1 MKNKAER
8 REERRF
14 WRAGACYG
22 RKTAY
27 LPEFFPSTPD
37 SFRRQRI
44 VLFPSLACFSPP
56 TQSSCRGGRGRLM
69 GEFAP
74 CAERPSSLC
83 PPTVS
88 TCFNGDALRC
98 PCLNSTTER
107 NLTSELEALALSPQ
121 GEPSGLI
128 SPQTSFFPC
137 KARSSCVTAR
147 LVEGSLYA
155 SASDTM
161 DNTTTVNLARGGHSQ
176 LKTSEPSTGRGIR
189 LSLWMVRPIECPR
202 RLW

>member
-1 MKNKAER
+1 MRSADSGVLGVLWAEDGLPS
-8 REERRF
+8 
-14 WRAGACYG
+14 RAFPQHA
-22 RKTAY
+22 RQ
-27 LPEFFPSTPD
+27 FPSSTNC
-37 SFRRQRI
+37 SISAFS
-44 VLFPSLACFSPP
+44 VLISANPSQL
-56 TQSSCRGGRGRLM
+56 RGTGRLI

-98 PCLNSTTER
+98 PCLNSTTGR

-137 KARSSCVTAR
+137 KARLRRITAR